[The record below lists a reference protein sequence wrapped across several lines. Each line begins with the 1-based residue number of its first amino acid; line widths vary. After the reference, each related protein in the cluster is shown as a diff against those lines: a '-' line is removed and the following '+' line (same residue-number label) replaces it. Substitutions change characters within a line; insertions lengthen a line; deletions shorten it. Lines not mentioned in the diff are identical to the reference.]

1 MITTQIDFFTTPVA
15 VTPELLEALDH
26 AFAKITNKAHR
37 NEIQAL
43 QVQLMIAKYR
53 HERGLE
59 QRPDLLRM
67 FDEAGIMRAAGAL

>member
-1 MITTQIDFFTTPVA
+1 MNLFTTPVA

-37 NEIQAL
+37 DEIQAL

-53 HERGLE
+53 HERGLQE
-59 QRPDLLRM
+59 PRHDIARM
-67 FDEAGIMRAAGAL
+67 FDDYAREMREAGAL